1 LRWLFSIA
9 LFFAI
14 KGLHFPRLSGQLTA
28 GTGS

>member
-1 LRWLFSIA
+1 LFSIA

-14 KGLHFPRLSGQLTA
+14 HRLHFPRLSAETLTA